1 MQVDRRTVGVVIVGV
16 LGALALAF
24 AAATLTSPAAQGGG
38 SLVSTGDGS
47 PALFQPDETLD
58 PDPGPL
64 PEPGPVLQAILVG
77 LFVFTGL
84 VSVYLLSIRDL
95 VNIVIAVFV
104 AGLGFWL
111 LMALLSALVGPGGDI
126 GSGEDTGAGLPSG
139 SGGFGPLTGEA
150 APTSPLLLGA
160 IGVVAVLALVILF
173 GLSTDEPSPEQES
186 EPDDEVP
193 PETLTPVGA
202 AAGRAA
208 DKLAD
213 QTTSTSNAVYRAWVD
228 MTEALD
234 VQNRQS
240 TTPGEF
246 AEAAIEAGMKP
257 RDVEALTQLFED
269 VRYGDAAV
277 SDERERQ
284 ATDALRRIESTY
296 AGDET

>member
-1 MQVDRRTVGVVIVGV
+1 VQVDRRTVGVVIVGV

-77 LFVFTGL
+77 LFVFTGM

-104 AGLGFWL
+104 AGLAFWL

-160 IGVVAVLALVILF
+160 IGVVAVLAGLNLGLTYVAWRRPKSCGFARSSAGVLASVPAILSGTACCGPVILLALGIQAS
-173 GLSTDEPSPEQES
+173 GLLVATLQWLLPASILLLVGSLLLVAQRVAPATSAS
-186 EPDDEVP
+186 VT
-193 PETLTPVGA
+193 ETPA
-202 AAGRAA
+202 
-208 DKLAD
+208 
-213 QTTSTSNAVYRAWVD
+213 
-228 MTEALD
+228 
-234 VQNRQS
+234 
-240 TTPGEF
+240 
-246 AEAAIEAGMKP
+246 
-257 RDVEALTQLFED
+257 
-269 VRYGDAAV
+269 
-277 SDERERQ
+277 
-284 ATDALRRIESTY
+284 
-296 AGDET
+296 